1 MRYLVTGVTGQ
12 LGYDVVRILKEN
24 GVNDIYAP
32 TSSEFD
38 ITNKEIVV
46 SKTKEFNPDVIIHCA
61 AYTKVDQAEIDTD
74 TCYKVNVIGTK
85 NMTEAAKEGII
96 NERVFALGGITEANI
111 PQLEAWHFGGAA
123 MLGNVWNQLVKQ

>member
-12 LGYDVVRILKEN
+12 LGYDVVRVLKEN
-24 GVNDIYAP
+24 GITNIYAP

-74 TCYKVNVIGTK
+74 TCYKVNVDGTK
-85 NMTEAAKEGII
+85 NMTEAAKENPKCGKNIGAVCKGK
-96 NERVFALGGITEANI
+96 RRQAGGFIWKYA
-111 PQLEAWHFGGAA
+111 
-123 MLGNVWNQLVKQ
+123 

>member
-24 GVNDIYAP
+24 GINNIYAP

-46 SKTKEFNPDVIIHCA
+46 S
-61 AYTKVDQAEIDTD
+61 
-74 TCYKVNVIGTK
+74 
-85 NMTEAAKEGII
+85 
-96 NERVFALGGITEANI
+96 
-111 PQLEAWHFGGAA
+111 
-123 MLGNVWNQLVKQ
+123 